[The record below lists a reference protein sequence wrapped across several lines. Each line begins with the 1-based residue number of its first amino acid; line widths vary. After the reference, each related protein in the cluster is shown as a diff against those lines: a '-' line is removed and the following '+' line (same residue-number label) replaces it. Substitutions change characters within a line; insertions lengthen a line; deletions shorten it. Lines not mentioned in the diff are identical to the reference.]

1 MTHILILRVRS
12 PFKLIPKSSIIM
24 KSILFIAA
32 LLLTSITFA
41 QEGVTVSG
49 NAISIK
55 EIPPVWPGCEGSTA
69 EKKACFKKQLVKH
82 VVSNFR
88 FPEGYTKGS
97 VKEKVIVDFVI
108 NEEGKPQ
115 ILGVKG
121 GTKVLQEEAKRN
133 IMAIPEMTPGMAG
146 GKPRAIKYSMP
157 FTF

>member
-1 MTHILILRVRS
+1 
-12 PFKLIPKSSIIM
+12 M
-24 KSILFIAA
+24 KTLF
-32 LLLTSITFA
+32 LITFLIVSSLSVA

-49 NAISIK
+49 NAISIT
-55 EIPPVWPGCEGSTA
+55 EIPPIWPGCSGNAA
-69 EKKACFKKQLVKH
+69 ETKACFKKELVKH

-88 FPEGYTKGS
+88 FPEGYKKGT
-97 VKEKVIVDFVI
+97 VKEKVVVDFVI

-133 IMAIPEMTPGMAG
+133 ILAIPQMTPGKAG
-146 GKPRAIKYSMP
+146 GSPRAIKYTMP

>member
-1 MTHILILRVRS
+1 MR
-12 PFKLIPKSSIIM
+12 
-24 KSILFIAA
+24 SILFVAA
-32 LLLTSITFA
+32 FLLAGFTYA
-41 QEGVTVSG
+41 QQGISVSG

-55 EIPPVWPGCEGSTA
+55 EIPPVWPGCEGSLA

-82 VVSNFR
+82 VVSNFK
-88 FPEGYTKGS
+88 FPEGYKKGS
-97 VKEKVIVDFVI
+97 VKEKVVVDFVI

-133 IMAIPEMTPGMAG
+133 IMAIPEMTPGQAG

>member
-1 MTHILILRVRS
+1 
-12 PFKLIPKSSIIM
+12 M

-49 NAISIK
+49 NAISIR
-55 EIPPVWPGCEGSTA
+55 EIPPVWPGCEGSIA

-97 VKEKVIVDFVI
+97 VKEKVIVDFGRSKTQHYGYPR
-108 NEEGKPQ
+108 NDPGNGWRQ
-115 ILGVKG
+115 
-121 GTKVLQEEAKRN
+121 TK
-133 IMAIPEMTPGMAG
+133 
-146 GKPRAIKYSMP
+146 SH
-157 FTF
+157 